1 MLKPEDVDE
10 LKELQQSIKK
20 SLDLFQQC
28 VMFPPEDLHPGM
40 YETMNHWLDT
50 IGRDVF
56 NLYLTLAKFQE
67 FPLLKEQAELVI
79 KKAEEYGYT
88 EQNLSKIMFT
98 GRNANAL
105 WSFIFAYLL

>member
-40 YETMNHWLDT
+40 YETMNHQLDT

-88 EQNLSKIMFT
+88 VPEYVLKQAKSE
-98 GRNANAL
+98 
-105 WSFIFAYLL
+105 

>member
-40 YETMNHWLDT
+40 YETMNHC
-50 IGRDVF
+50 DVF

-88 EQNLSKIMFT
+88 VPEYVLEQAKSE
-98 GRNANAL
+98 
-105 WSFIFAYLL
+105 

>member
-88 EQNLSKIMFT
+88 VPCFGCDMPCLREQMIVFLNRAATK
-98 GRNANAL
+98 
-105 WSFIFAYLL
+105 

>member
-40 YETMNHWLDT
+40 YETMNYWCYTVPEYVL
-50 IGRDVF
+50 
-56 NLYLTLAKFQE
+56 
-67 FPLLKEQAELVI
+67 EQAKSE
-79 KKAEEYGYT
+79 
-88 EQNLSKIMFT
+88 
-98 GRNANAL
+98 
-105 WSFIFAYLL
+105 

>member
-28 VMFPPEDLHPGM
+28 VMFPPEDLHP
-40 YETMNHWLDT
+40 
-50 IGRDVF
+50 
-56 NLYLTLAKFQE
+56 
-67 FPLLKEQAELVI
+67 QAELVI

-88 EQNLSKIMFT
+88 VPEYVLEQAKSE
-98 GRNANAL
+98 
-105 WSFIFAYLL
+105 

>member
-67 FPLLKEQAELVI
+67 FPLLKEQAELL
-79 KKAEEYGYT
+79 YC
-88 EQNLSKIMFT
+88 S
-98 GRNANAL
+98 
-105 WSFIFAYLL
+105 